1 MAKADKPLDPAR
13 LLRQL
18 QDTDELRH
26 VDVVPAGLEPRL
38 ALLRGWQSER
48 LATTYADL
56 LADPRTRPAGLFFL
70 SDIYGPHDFTQ
81 RDHDAERLHEI
92 LSRLI
97 PAPMLQQLTDVI
109 ALNRLS
115 AALDQ
120 QMVTVLCD
128 QLGVTD
134 AITGELYA
142 EAYRR
147 CDNRAERERQID
159 LIVKVL
165 KEAAQGARWPGAGLA
180 LKVIQGPAKK
190 AGWTELYAFLEH
202 GQAAFKRIRD
212 VKAFVATVER
222 RERRILEQI
231 FASQADPFAIGEA
244 PPGASAPKR

>member
-1 MAKADKPLDPAR
+1 MAKDDKPLDPAR
-13 LLRQL
+13 LRRQL
-18 QDTDELRH
+18 QDAEDMRH
-26 VDVVPAGLEPRL
+26 VDVVSAGLEPRL

-56 LADPRTRPAGLFFL
+56 LADPHTRPAGLFFL

-97 PAPMLQQLTDVI
+97 PAPMLQQLSDVI

-128 QLGVTD
+128 QLGITEG
-134 AITGELYA
+134 ITGPLYA

-159 LIVKVL
+159 LIVTVL
-165 KEAAQGARWPGAGLA
+165 KEAAQGARWPGAGMA
-180 LKVIQGPAKK
+180 LKLIRGPAKK

-202 GQAAFKRIRD
+202 GQAAFKHIRD
-212 VKAFVATVER
+212 VKAFVATVEQ

-231 FASQADPFAIGEA
+231 FAGQADPLATGEA
-244 PPGASAPKR
+244 PPGDSAPKT